1 MMMKLSFGFS
11 ELLFLSVEM
20 RRMEFVNFEDLGT
33 VVALMTLLF
42 TLVALV
48 MVELILDPHTII
60 SLGLACNNGAY
71 FWILALFFYL
81 RSRHYYFLLLAL
93 TMVELMFGS
102 RHYYLPSLRL
112 W

>member
-48 MVELILDPHTII
+48 MVELT
-60 SLGLACNNGAY
+60 
-71 FWILALFFYL
+71 
-81 RSRHYYFLLLAL
+81 
-93 TMVELMFGS
+93 FGS
-102 RHYYLPSLRL
+102 PHCYFPRFCMQ
-112 W
+112 